1 MITMNYGYVRVS
13 TREQNEERQMQQMRE
28 YIDDDRRIMV
38 DKASG
43 KDFKRTSYRLLT
55 GTSESAALLREG
67 DTLYISSID
76 RLGRNY
82 EEIRKEW
89 QKITQDLKVNI
100 IVLDMPLLNTN
111 ENSLDIKFLSD
122 MILQILSYVA
132 ERERASIK
140 IRQRQGI
147 DVMPVINGKRVSR
160 KTGNATGRPAINF
173 PADWEK
179 VYNEWQNGTITA
191 TAAMQKLGLKRTTF
205 YNLVHKYQNITKK
218 SDN

>member
-1 MITMNYGYVRVS
+1 MNYGYVRVS

-89 QKITQDLKVNI
+89 QKITKELKVNI
-100 IVLDMPLLNTN
+100 IVLDMPILSTN
-111 ENSLDIKFLSD
+111 ENNLDMKFLSD
-122 MILQILSYVA
+122 MVLQILSYVA

-140 IRQRQGI
+140 LRQRQGI

-160 KTGNATGRPAINF
+160 KTGKATGRPAIDF
-173 PADWEK
+173 PKDWEK
-179 VYNEWQNGTITA
+179 VYNEWQNGNITA

-205 YNLVHKYQNITKK
+205 YNLVHRYQNITKK
-218 SDN
+218 I

>member
-1 MITMNYGYVRVS
+1 MNYGYVRVS

-89 QKITQDLKVNI
+89 QKITKELKVNI
-100 IVLDMPLLNTN
+100 IVLDMPILSTN
-111 ENSLDIKFLSD
+111 ENNLDMKFLSD
-122 MILQILSYVA
+122 MVLQILSYVA

-140 IRQRQGI
+140 LRQRQGI

-160 KTGNATGRPAINF
+160 KTGKATGRPAIDF
-173 PADWEK
+173 PKDWEK
-179 VYNEWQNGTITA
+179 VYNEWQNGNITA
-191 TAAMQKLGLKRTTF
+191 TAAMQRLGLKRTTF

>member
-1 MITMNYGYVRVS
+1 MNYGYVRVS

-89 QKITQDLKVNI
+89 QKITKELKVNI
-100 IVLDMPLLNTN
+100 IVLDMPILSTN
-111 ENSLDIKFLSD
+111 ENNLDMKFLSD
-122 MILQILSYVA
+122 MVLQILSYVA

-140 IRQRQGI
+140 LRQRQGI

-160 KTGNATGRPAINF
+160 KTGKATGRPAIDF
-173 PADWEK
+173 PKDWEK
-179 VYNEWQNGTITA
+179 VYNEWQNGNITA

-205 YNLVHKYQNITKK
+205 YNLVHRYQNITKK
-218 SDN
+218 SDT